1 MKELLLRNLQGRKV
15 LILFIVTNIIY
26 LLMLE
31 ITIPDVMAFS
41 GGMKLLDMM
50 PAGYSPTYVNSLLN
64 ALGEEGR
71 HAYLFSQIPLD
82 MVYPF
87 LFAITYCLVIAFF
100 LNKLNKLQSPYWYFC
115 LLPIFAGIF
124 DYFENF
130 GIITILNAYPN
141 NSMFLSRIT
150 NVFSVLKSV
159 FTSVF
164 FILLIITLGF
174 YIIKKIQDQK
184 K

>member
-87 LFAITYCLVIAFF
+87 LFC
-100 LNKLNKLQSPYWYFC
+100 NH
-115 LLPIFAGIF
+115 LLPC
-124 DYFENF
+124 DC
-130 GIITILNAYPN
+130 
-141 NSMFLSRIT
+141 
-150 NVFSVLKSV
+150 
-159 FTSVF
+159 F
-164 FILLIITLGF
+164 FF
-174 YIIKKIQDQK
+174 
-184 K
+184 